1 MKEIPNKE
9 QFAAYVRVQY
19 LGLWNMF
26 TPEARQ
32 ATGLSKDTY
41 ISVMEHYSELAE
53 KYQEV
58 IKEAEAK

>member
-1 MKEIPNKE
+1 MPTKE
-9 QFAAYVRVQY
+9 QFAAYVQVQY

-26 TPEARQ
+26 SPEALR

-58 IKEAEAK
+58 IEEVKNNG